1 MLIGIGQ
8 MTHSITTRLTVWS
21 AGYKITSIKP
31 LENDEA
37 LKRGAEFLGESIVFL
52 TAGGV
57 IIWEYSSSKAKEKI
71 KEDKRH
77 EVLQQERDEL
87 QHKLHVLD
95 VRLHALEKVV
105 KANTQSILNFGERY
119 IEPEEVKINIST
131 PRKGATTVS
140 EAASEKGKSGSGPES
155 STTVVEKSIGASEIL
170 AQAEEKDKYKDSE
183 LTETLRV
190 SGLWGWITN
199 IFRRG

>member
-21 AGYKITSIKP
+21 AGYKVTSIKP
-31 LENDEA
+31 LENEEA
-37 LKRGAEFLGESIVFL
+37 LKRGAEFLGESVVFL

-71 KEDKRH
+71 KDDKRH

-87 QHKLHVLD
+87 QQKLHALD

-119 IEPEEVKINIST
+119 IEPEEVKINIS
-131 PRKGATTVS
+131 PPSKGANTTS
-140 EAASEKGKSGSGPES
+140 ASEQGKRGSGRVS
-155 STTVVEKSIGASEIL
+155 STTVVEKTYGTSPSKVLE
-170 AQAEEKDKYKDSE
+170 QEEEKNKNKDSE
-183 LTETLRV
+183 LTETPRV
-190 SGLWGWITN
+190 NGLWGWITN